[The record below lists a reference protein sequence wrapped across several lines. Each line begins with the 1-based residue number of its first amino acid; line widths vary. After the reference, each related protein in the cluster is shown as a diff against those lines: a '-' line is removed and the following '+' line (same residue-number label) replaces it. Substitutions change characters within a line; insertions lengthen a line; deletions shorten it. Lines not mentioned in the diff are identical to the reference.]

1 MVPNHQPAI
10 KITIKSPM
18 EKEAFDA
25 PNHQPVIGMHWDALK
40 LALIFILYFW
50 GDDTDSSNRKLTLNN
65 TQQQE

>member
-18 EKEAFDA
+18 EKEAPECSKPPTSD
-25 PNHQPVIGMHWDALK
+25 WDALGYIEIGID
-40 LALIFILYFW
+40 LCNFW
-50 GDDTDSSNRKLTLNN
+50 VDDTDSSNRKLTLNN